1 MWAKCFWE
9 TQGNAV
15 KFNLIPTY
23 PHSCACCCW
32 ALVVNKPWATW
43 CLLQQIGALESKLTS
58 GAVVEWKHG
67 RNTEPGSW
75 RRKLSTCV
83 FTDVFLSLAGI
94 DATPGGGTSD
104 TSVMCPTWEVSLWH
118 RPPEGAEQGTCLI
131 SWAGTECVMPSVL
144 NCSLA
149 FNNSLTNFEWEN
161 FLLAITKGLVCSTAS
176 AGLSLRGTVRSADWC
191 AFSKCFPAKLALINK
206 IYEGKEKLVLPSWGF
221 SFFFVL
227 MTNLHVQEL

>member
-1 MWAKCFWE
+1 MGHLVFIPANRSSGIQAHIWSCCGVEAWKKHWARFLEEEIEQLCFYWCIF
-9 TQGNAV
+9 
-15 KFNLIPTY
+15 KFSWHWCNSWWRDKW
-23 PHSCACCCW
+23 HSA
-32 ALVVNKPWATW
+32 
-43 CLLQQIGALESKLTS
+43 
-58 GAVVEWKHG
+58 
-67 RNTEPGSW
+67 
-75 RRKLSTCV
+75 
-83 FTDVFLSLAGI
+83 
-94 DATPGGGTSD
+94 
-104 TSVMCPTWEVSLWH
+104 MCPTWEVSLWH
-118 RPPEGAEQGTCLI
+118 SPPEGAEQGTCLI

-221 SFFFVL
+221 SFFFC
-227 MTNLHVQEL
+227 TYD